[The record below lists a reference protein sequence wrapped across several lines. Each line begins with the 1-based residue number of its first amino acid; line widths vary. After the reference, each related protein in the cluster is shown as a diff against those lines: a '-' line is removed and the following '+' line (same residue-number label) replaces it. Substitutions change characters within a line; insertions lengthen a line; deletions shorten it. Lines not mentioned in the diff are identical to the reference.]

1 MQKKDSI
8 LKTMLIII
16 IIITGSCVGL
26 YYIMKSEK
34 TSNSTT
40 NTSSN
45 ILKETNK
52 SVINNEN
59 KNYEYIEDTDIFTPR
74 SAFGW
79 GKPFITN
86 YAWESGFYYE
96 AFGNV
101 DGISAYNEYKE
112 YLLLKEYELIKEE
125 KLDETMMYTY
135 SKDGLNVILGVK
147 SNTFEITL
155 SK

>member
-1 MQKKDSI
+1 MQKNDSI

-45 ILKETNK
+45 TSSNISKETNK

-74 SAFGW
+74 SA
-79 GKPFITN
+79 
-86 YAWESGFYYE
+86 
-96 AFGNV
+96 
-101 DGISAYNEYKE
+101 
-112 YLLLKEYELIKEE
+112 
-125 KLDETMMYTY
+125 
-135 SKDGLNVILGVK
+135 
-147 SNTFEITL
+147 
-155 SK
+155 

>member
-1 MQKKDSI
+1 MKRSNSV
-8 LKTMLIII
+8 LKTLIII
-16 IIITGSCVGL
+16 VMIVVGCCVGL
-26 YYIMKSEK
+26 YYIMKPEK
-34 TSNSTT
+34 TSNLK
-40 NTSSN
+40 NDSSN
-45 ILKETNK
+45 NVSKDKNE
-52 SVINNEN
+52 SVNNNEN

-96 AFGNV
+96 GFVNV

>member
-1 MQKKDSI
+1 MKRSNSV
-8 LKTMLIII
+8 LKTLIII
-16 IIITGSCVGL
+16 IMIVVGCCVGL

-34 TSNSTT
+34 TSNLK
-40 NTSSN
+40 NDSSN
-45 ILKETNK
+45 ISKDKNE
-52 SVINNEN
+52 SVNNNEN
-59 KNYEYIEDTDIFTPR
+59 KNYEYIEDTDIFKPR

-101 DGISAYNEYKE
+101 DGINAYNKYKE
-112 YLLLKEYELIKEE
+112 YLLSKEYELIKEE

-135 SKDGLNVILGVK
+135 SKDGLKVILGVK

>member
-1 MQKKDSI
+1 MQKNDSI

-16 IIITGSCVGL
+16 IIIAVSCIGI

-34 TSNSTT
+34 TSNLKNDSSN
-40 NTSSN
+40 NTS
-45 ILKETNK
+45 KDENK
-52 SVINNEN
+52 SLINNEI

-101 DGISAYNEYKE
+101 DGMSAYNEYKE

-125 KLDETMMYTY
+125 KYEVIVDEEIAKKARVGIQRMLD
-135 SKDGLNVILGVK
+135 
-147 SNTFEITL
+147 L
-155 SK
+155 SQ